1 MGTYAIRKFLYGLAV
16 MGGVILVVFV
26 LFNILPGDPA
36 RMTMGQRS
44 DVQSLDAVRKEFGLD
59 RSKPVQFFLYIN
71 DLSPL
76 SIHPNT
82 AENQEKYHY
91 QQLFKLGKDVVVIK
105 VPYLRRSYQTKRDV
119 TTILSETVPN
129 TFILALTAMI
139 FATGIGVF
147 LGVLSAVHK
156 GTWIDNA
163 ANSFAILGISAPS
176 FFAGIIIA
184 WLFGFLLADYTGLN
198 MSGSLYSYD
207 PFKGEVITWRNLWL
221 PMVTLGLRPLAI
233 IVQLTRSAMLDVLA
247 QDYIRTAKAK
257 GLGRKTIIYKHAL
270 KNALNPVITAIS
282 GWFASLLAGS
292 FFVEYIF
299 GYNGLGRTT
308 VTALE
313 MSDFPVVMGAIL
325 FIAFV
330 FVVMNI
336 LVDILYA
343 WEVKLSPSI
352 LLKMAKLPLGSW
364 KAKPLKTMIILK
376 LVS

>member
-1 MGTYAIRKFLYGLAV
+1 MGAYAIKKFLYGLAV
-16 MGGVILVVFV
+16 MAGVILVVFV

-44 DVQSLDAVRKEFGLD
+44 DVQSLEAVRKEFGLD
-59 RSKPVQFFLYIN
+59 RSKPIQFLLYIN
-71 DLSPL
+71 DLVPI
-76 SIHPNT
+76 SIHPDT
-82 AENQEKYHY
+82 KENQDKYHY
-91 QQLFKLGKDVVVIK
+91 QTLFKVGDDVVVVK
-105 VPYLRRSYQTKRDV
+105 APYLRRSYQTKRDV
-119 TTILSETVPN
+119 TAILSETVPN
-129 TFILALTAMI
+129 TFVLALTAML
-139 FATGIGVF
+139 FATLIGVF

-184 WLFGFLLADYTGLN
+184 WLFGFVLADFTGLN

-207 PFKGEVITWRNLWL
+207 PFEGEIITWRNLWL
-221 PMVTLGLRPLAI
+221 PMITLGLRPLAI

-257 GLGRKTIIYKHAL
+257 GLGRNAIIYKHAL

-313 MSDFPVVMGAIL
+313 MSDFPVVMGSIL

-343 WEVKLSPSI
+343 WVDPRVKL
-352 LLKMAKLPLGSW
+352 A
-364 KAKPLKTMIILK
+364 
-376 LVS
+376 

>member
-1 MGTYAIRKFLYGLAV
+1 
-16 MGGVILVVFV
+16 
-26 LFNILPGDPA
+26 
-36 RMTMGQRS
+36 MTMGQRS
-44 DVQSLDAVRKEFGLD
+44 DVQSLEAVRKEFGLD
-59 RSKPVQFFLYIN
+59 RSKPVQFLLYIN
-71 DLSPL
+71 DLLPL
-76 SIHPNT
+76 SLHPDT
-82 AENQEKYHY
+82 KENQEKYHY
-91 QQLFKLGKDVVVIK
+91 QTLFKVGDDVVVIK
-105 VPYLRRSYQTKRDV
+105 TPYLRRSYQTKRDV

-129 TFILALTAMI
+129 TFVLALTAML
-139 FATGIGVF
+139 FATLIGVF

-184 WLFGFLLADYTGLN
+184 WLFGFVLADFTGLN

-207 PFKGEVITWRNLWL
+207 PFEGEIITWRNLWL
-221 PMVTLGLRPLAI
+221 PMITLGLRPLAI

-257 GLGRKTIIYKHAL
+257 GLGRNAIIYKHAL

-313 MSDFPVVMGAIL
+313 MSDFPVVMGSIL

-343 WEVKLSPSI
+343 WVDPRVKL
-352 LLKMAKLPLGSW
+352 A
-364 KAKPLKTMIILK
+364 
-376 LVS
+376 

>member
-1 MGTYAIRKFLYGLAV
+1 MA
-16 MGGVILVVFV
+16 GVVFVVFV

-36 RMTMGQRS
+36 RMTMGQRA
-44 DVQSLDAVRKEFGLD
+44 DVQSLEAVRKEFGLD
-59 RSKPVQFFLYIN
+59 RSKPMQFLLYIN

-76 SIHPNT
+76 SIVDNDSI
-82 AENQEKYHY
+82 AQKKYH
-91 QQLFKLGKDVVVIK
+91 FAKLINLDKKALVLK
-105 VPYLRRSYQTKRDV
+105 WPYLRSSYQTKRDV
-119 TTILSETVPN
+119 TAILSETVPN

-139 FATGIGVF
+139 FATIIGVF
-147 LGVLSAVHK
+147 LGVLSAVYK
-156 GTWIDNA
+156 DSWIDKSANA
-163 ANSFAILGISAPS
+163 FAILGISAPS

-184 WLFGFLLADYTGLN
+184 WFFGFVLSNYTGLR

-207 PFKGEVITWRNLWL
+207 PFKGEILTLRNLWL
-221 PMVTLGLRPLAI
+221 PMITLGLRPLAI

-247 QDYIRTAKAK
+247 QDYIRTARAK
-257 GLGRKTIIYKHAL
+257 GLGRNAIIYKHAL
-270 KNALNPVITAIS
+270 KNAMNPVITAIS

-313 MSDFPVVMGAIL
+313 MSDFPVVMGSIL

-330 FVVMNI
+330 FVVINI

-343 WEVKLSPSI
+343 YVDPRVKL
-352 LLKMAKLPLGSW
+352 A
-364 KAKPLKTMIILK
+364 
-376 LVS
+376 

>member
-1 MGTYAIRKFLYGLAV
+1 MFQYALKKFLYGLAV
-16 MGGVILVVFV
+16 IAGVVVVVFV

-44 DVQSLDAVRKEFGLD
+44 DVQSLEAVRKEFGLD
-59 RSKPVQFFLYIN
+59 KSKPVQFLLYIN
-71 DLSPL
+71 DLSPVGL
-76 SIHPNT
+76 HENT
-82 AENQEKYHY
+82 AEAQQKYGY
-91 QQLFKLGKDVVVIK
+91 VKVLDLGKDVIALK

-119 TTILSETVPN
+119 TTILAETVPN
-129 TFILALTAMI
+129 TFILAVTAMI
-139 FATGIGVF
+139 FATAIGVF
-147 LGVLSAVHK
+147 LGVVSAVHRD
-156 GTWIDNA
+156 TWIDKA

-184 WLFGFLLADYTGLN
+184 WFFGFVLSDYTGLS

-207 PFKGEVITWRNLWL
+207 PFEGEVTTWKNLWL

-233 IVQLTRSAMLDVLA
+233 IVQLTRSAMLDVLG
-247 QDYIRTAKAK
+247 QDYIRTARAK
-257 GLGRKTIIYKHAL
+257 GLDRDNIIYKHAL

-292 FFVEYIF
+292 FFVEYVF

-313 MSDFPVVMGAIL
+313 MSDFPVVMGSIL
-325 FIAFV
+325 FIAFI
-330 FVVMNI
+330 FVVVNI

-343 WEVKLSPSI
+343 LVDPRVKL
-352 LLKMAKLPLGSW
+352 A
-364 KAKPLKTMIILK
+364 
-376 LVS
+376 

>member
-1 MGTYAIRKFLYGLAV
+1 MIAYSLRKLLYGFAV
-16 MGGVILVVFV
+16 MAGVILVVFV

-44 DVQSLDAVRKEFGLD
+44 DVQSLEAVRKEFGLD
-59 RSKPVQFFLYIN
+59 RSKPIQFFLYIN
-71 DLSPL
+71 DLSPI
-76 SIHPNT
+76 SIHSNT
-82 AENQEKYHY
+82 AENQEKYAY
-91 QQLFKLGKDVVVIK
+91 QQLVKISDDVLVIK
-105 VPYLRRSYQTKRDV
+105 LPYLRRSYQTKRDV

-129 TFILALTAMI
+129 TFVLALTAMI
-139 FATGIGVF
+139 FATIIGVL

-156 GTWIDNA
+156 GSWIDNA

-184 WLFGFLLADYTGLN
+184 WLFGFVLADNTGLN

-207 PFKGEVITWRNLWL
+207 PFKGQIINVRNLWL
-221 PMVTLGLRPLAI
+221 PMITLGLRPLAI

-247 QDYIRTAKAK
+247 QDYIRTARAK
-257 GLGRKTIIYKHAL
+257 GLGRYAIIYKHAL

-313 MSDFPVVMGAIL
+313 MSDFPVVMGSIL

-330 FVVMNI
+330 FVVVNI
-336 LVDILYA
+336 LVDLLYA
-343 WEVKLSPSI
+343 WVDPRVKLS
-352 LLKMAKLPLGSW
+352 
-364 KAKPLKTMIILK
+364 
-376 LVS
+376 

>member
-1 MGTYAIRKFLYGLAV
+1 MLYYAVKKFLYGLAV
-16 MGGVILVVFV
+16 LAGVVVVVFV

-44 DVQSLDAVRKEFGLD
+44 DVSSLEAVRKEFGLD
-59 RSKPVQFFLYIN
+59 KSKPVQFLLYLK
-71 DLSPL
+71 DLSPVSL
-76 SIHPNT
+76 HENT
-82 AENQEKYHY
+82 EENQQKYHY
-91 QQLFKLGKDVVVIK
+91 LKLISIGGDVLALK
-105 VPYLRRSYQTKRDV
+105 WPYLRRSYQTKRDV
-119 TTILSETVPN
+119 TLILSETVPN

-139 FATGIGVF
+139 FATIIGVF
-147 LGVLSAVHK
+147 LGVVSAVHK
-156 GTWIDNA
+156 DTWIDKT

-184 WLFGFLLADYTGLN
+184 WLFGFVLSDYTGLN

-207 PFKGEVITWRNLWL
+207 PFKGEIMTWKNLWL

-247 QDYIRTAKAK
+247 QDYIRTARAK
-257 GLGRKTIIYKHAL
+257 GLGRNAIIYKHAL

-299 GYNGLGRTT
+299 GYNGLGRAT
-308 VTALE
+308 VNALE
-313 MSDFPVVMGAIL
+313 MSDFPVVMGSIL

-330 FVVMNI
+330 FVIVNI

-343 WEVKLSPSI
+343 LVDPRVKL
-352 LLKMAKLPLGSW
+352 A
-364 KAKPLKTMIILK
+364 
-376 LVS
+376 

>member
-1 MGTYAIRKFLYGLAV
+1 MGIYAIRKFLYGLAV
-16 MGGVILVVFV
+16 MAGVILVVFV

-76 SIHPNT
+76 SIHPFT
-82 AENQEKYHY
+82 PENQEKYHY
-91 QQLFKLGKDVVVIK
+91 QQLFKVGEDVIVLK

-129 TFILALTAMI
+129 TFVLALTAML
-139 FATGIGVF
+139 FATLIGVF
-147 LGVLSAVHK
+147 LGVLCAVHK
-156 GTWIDNA
+156 GTWIDNT

-184 WLFGFLLADYTGLN
+184 WLFGFVLADYTGLN

-207 PFKGEVITWRNLWL
+207 PFKGEIITWRNLWL
-221 PMVTLGLRPLAI
+221 PMITLGLRPLAI

-257 GLGRKTIIYKHAL
+257 GLGRNAIIYKHAL

-343 WEVKLSPSI
+343 WVDPRVKL
-352 LLKMAKLPLGSW
+352 
-364 KAKPLKTMIILK
+364 
-376 LVS
+376 V

>member
-1 MGTYAIRKFLYGLAV
+1 MGAYALRKLLYGFAV
-16 MGGVILVVFV
+16 MGGVILVVFI

-44 DVQSLDAVRKEFGLD
+44 DVQSLAAVRKEFGLD
-59 RSKPVQFFLYIN
+59 RSKPAQFFLYIN
-71 DLSPL
+71 DLSPI
-76 SIHPNT
+76 SIHPFT
-82 AENQEKYHY
+82 VENQEKYHY
-91 QQLFKLGKDVVVIK
+91 QQLFKVGNDVVVVKI
-105 VPYLRRSYQTKRDV
+105 PYLRRSYQTKRNV

-129 TFILALTAMI
+129 TFVLALTAMI
-139 FATGIGVF
+139 FATLIGVL
-147 LGVLSAVHK
+147 LGVVSAVHQ

-163 ANSFAILGISAPS
+163 ANAFAILGISAPS

-184 WLFGFLLADYTGLN
+184 WLFGFVLADYTGLN

-207 PFKGEVITWRNLWL
+207 PFKGEIITWKNLWL
-221 PMVTLGLRPLAI
+221 PMITLGLRPLAI

-247 QDYIRTAKAK
+247 QDYIRTARAK
-257 GLGRKTIIYKHAL
+257 GLSRNAIIYKHAL

-282 GWFASLLAGS
+282 GWFAALLAGS

-313 MSDFPVVMGAIL
+313 MSDFPVVMGSIL

-330 FVVMNI
+330 FVVVNI
-336 LVDILYA
+336 LVDLLYA
-343 WEVKLSPSI
+343 WVDPRVKLS
-352 LLKMAKLPLGSW
+352 
-364 KAKPLKTMIILK
+364 
-376 LVS
+376 

>member
-1 MGTYAIRKFLYGLAV
+1 MLQYALRKFLYGLAV
-16 MGGVILVVFV
+16 MAGVVSVVFI
-26 LFNILPGDPA
+26 LFNVLPGDPA

-44 DVQSLDAVRKEFGLD
+44 DVQSLEAVRKEFGLD
-59 RSKPVQFFLYIN
+59 KSRPAQFFLYLN

-76 SIHPNT
+76 SIHPD
-82 AENQEKYHY
+82 EEESREKYHY
-91 QQLFKLGKDVVVIK
+91 VRLIGIGKEAIVLK
-105 VPYLRRSYQTKRDV
+105 WPYLRRSYQTKREV
-119 TTILSETVPN
+119 TSILRETVPN

-139 FATGIGVF
+139 FATIIGVF

-156 GTWIDNA
+156 DTWIDKA

-184 WLFGFLLADYTGLN
+184 WLFGFVLSDYTGLN

-207 PFKGEVITWRNLWL
+207 PFKGEIMTWKNLLL
-221 PMVTLGLRPLAI
+221 PMLTLGLRPLAI

-247 QDYIRTAKAK
+247 QDYIRTARAK
-257 GLGRKTIIYKHAL
+257 GLGRNAIIYKHAL

-313 MSDFPVVMGAIL
+313 MSDFPVVMGSIL
-325 FIAFV
+325 FIAFI
-330 FVVMNI
+330 FVLINI
-336 LVDILYA
+336 LVDVLYA
-343 WEVKLSPSI
+343 FVDPRVKL
-352 LLKMAKLPLGSW
+352 A
-364 KAKPLKTMIILK
+364 
-376 LVS
+376 